1 MTNKIKIP
9 FIWSEY
15 ENFSGLDA
23 NIIYKRVEGNSN
35 GANLAGLVNY
45 IEGNSNGVNLAVV
58 GNNIEGNS
66 NGANFAIGGNDIGG
80 DSKGVNLAGLVN
92 YSKGVKDFLIQYAT
106 LGNVIKEKNK
116 DAFVLNIG
124 LYNKIEDY
132 FCPFVQVYGLKNL
145 PKILKESFSKK
156 KANGLEEKLEGEG
169 K

>member
-23 NIIYKRVEGNSN
+23 NIIYKRV
-35 GANLAGLVNY
+35 
-45 IEGNSNGVNLAVV
+45 EGNSNGVNLAVV

>member
-23 NIIYKRVEGNSN
+23 NIIYKRV
-35 GANLAGLVNY
+35 
-45 IEGNSNGVNLAVV
+45 EGNSNGVNLAVV

-132 FCPFVQVYGLKNL
+132 FCTFVQVYGLKNL
-145 PKILKESFSKK
+145 PRIFKSSFKKSK
-156 KANGLEEKLEGEG
+156 LEEKIKWPHNQHKKKLKKWKKE
-169 K
+169 